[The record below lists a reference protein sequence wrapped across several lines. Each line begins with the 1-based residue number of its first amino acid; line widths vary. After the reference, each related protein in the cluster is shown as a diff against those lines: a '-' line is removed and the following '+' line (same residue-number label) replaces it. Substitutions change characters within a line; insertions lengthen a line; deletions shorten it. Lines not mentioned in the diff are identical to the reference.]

1 MKSLTLLSLTT
12 ILLLPGCVTP
22 PPVTPPPVV
31 IERNYHHYNRYP
43 ERSTKSSPS
52 VNSDSSSQ
60 FRAVE
65 KAD

>member
-12 ILLLPGCVTP
+12 ILLLPGC
-22 PPVTPPPVV
+22 VTPPPVV